1 MSKKIKYIVA
11 AVLAAVVCVAVIFTI
26 NRKKSGINMNV
37 GELSG
42 DEQNYWNPDIHS
54 ISKAENGYYYL
65 YYDGKDLLV
74 KYFDESSKRSVPV
87 CAKAECSHNSKTCN
101 AWLDTDEYLSSPIYY
116 YKNNIYVVRVEG
128 GMAKLVSIKA
138 DGSDRKDVANLFA
151 NDRITSI
158 SMVFHNGYVY
168 AYDHIG
174 HIGSSES
181 GKEIIKKI
189 NISLLLLLN
198 IDSYFCPPITKH
210 KKKAIC

>member
-1 MSKKIKYIVA
+1 MHSGSSIGSSIGSSDM
-11 AVLAAVVCVAVIFTI
+11 CGGDFTI

-65 YYDGKDLLV
+65 HYDGKDLLV

-116 YKNNIYVVRVEG
+116 YKIIYMLYVW
-128 GMAKLVSIKA
+128 KA
-138 DGSDRKDVANLFA
+138 EWL
-151 NDRITSI
+151 
-158 SMVFHNGYVY
+158 
-168 AYDHIG
+168 
-174 HIGSSES
+174 
-181 GKEIIKKI
+181 
-189 NISLLLLLN
+189 SL
-198 IDSYFCPPITKH
+198 
-210 KKKAIC
+210 

>member
-65 YYDGKDLLV
+65 HYDGNDLLV

-87 CAKAECSHNSKTCN
+87 CAKAAELYDLEATELQKAYNGEKS
-101 AWLDTDEYLSSPIYY
+101 LSDVC
-116 YKNNIYVVRVEG
+116 KG
-128 GMAKLVSIKA
+128 LTKQADKL
-138 DGSDRKDVANLFA
+138 LQ
-151 NDRITSI
+151 
-158 SMVFHNGYVY
+158 
-168 AYDHIG
+168 
-174 HIGSSES
+174 E
-181 GKEIIKKI
+181 
-189 NISLLLLLN
+189 
-198 IDSYFCPPITKH
+198 
-210 KKKAIC
+210 

>member
-11 AVLAAVVCVAVIFTI
+11 AVLAAVVCAAVIFTI

-65 YYDGKDLLV
+65 HYDGKNLLV

-116 YKNNIYVVRVEG
+116 YKNNIYQYLRLAIRNAQYIDIEYNELIEDFS
-128 GMAKLVSIKA
+128 KIYNNELQTK
-138 DGSDRKDVANLFA
+138 
-151 NDRITSI
+151 
-158 SMVFHNGYVY
+158 
-168 AYDHIG
+168 
-174 HIGSSES
+174 
-181 GKEIIKKI
+181 KEE
-189 NISLLLLLN
+189 
-198 IDSYFCPPITKH
+198 
-210 KKKAIC
+210 